1 MHATFVPVSGFL
13 GAGKTTTLLAA
24 ARELRARGHRP
35 AIVTNDQGRDL
46 VDTQLARTVI
56 DAVGEVLEGC
66 FCCRFEDLTAVVSG
80 LVAAGADVVL
90 AEAVGSCTDLRAT
103 VVRPLR
109 AHHGASLTVAPL
121 TTVVDPLRYRTFAR
135 EWSAGSDTAYL
146 YAHQLAEADVLAV
159 NKTDLLMSRGLV
171 TDIARRNPSATV
183 VPYSARSGEVGTLVD
198 LWLAGA
204 VPDRVDEALD
214 YDRYAAAEAALA
226 WLNHE
231 VTVTGPVNPARWA
244 RVALATL
251 SRTCATA
258 GALVGHAKLS
268 LTSADG
274 LTKCSLTAAGN
285 APSMDLPGP
294 PAADAAR
301 AVFNLRVAWPPAA
314 LDEACVAATAA
325 ANESCGTTSTAT
337 PLPASFQPS
346 YPRPTHRL
354 KSQETQVGRTMA
366 VSDKPP
372 TR

>member
-1 MHATFVPVSGFL
+1 MRAMFVPMSGFL

-24 ARELRARGHRP
+24 ARDLRTRGYRP

-46 VDTQLARTVI
+46 VDTQLARTVT
-56 DAVGEVLEGC
+56 DAVGEVLDGC
-66 FCCRFEDLTAVVSG
+66 FCCRFEDLAAVTTG
-80 LVAAGADVVL
+80 LVTGGADVVL

-135 EWSAGSDTAYL
+135 EWAAGSDTAYL

-159 NKTDLLMSRGLV
+159 NKLDLLASRGLV
-171 TDIARRNPSATV
+171 ADIARRNPAATV
-183 VPYSARSGEVGTLVD
+183 VPYSARSGEVGALVD

-204 VPDRVDEALD
+204 VRDRPDEELD
-214 YDRYAAAEAALA
+214 YDRYAAAEAELA

-231 VTVTGPVNPARWA
+231 VTVTGPMTPARWA

-258 GALVGHAKLS
+258 GVLVGHAKLS
-268 LTSADG
+268 LTTPGG
-274 LTKCSLTAAGN
+274 LTKGSLTAAGN
-285 APSMDLPGP
+285 APTVDLPGP
-294 PAADAAR
+294 PTADSAR

-314 LDEACVAATAA
+314 LDEVCEQSIAA
-325 ANESCGTTSTAT
+325 ADEACGTTSTGTT
-337 PLPASFQPS
+337 PPKAFQPS
-346 YPRPTHRL
+346 YPKPTHR
-354 KSQETQVGRTMA
+354 VGHQAR
-366 VSDKPP
+366 
-372 TR
+372 